1 MHYYGTRLSENI
13 SRREPEG
20 YLLCLNVPVART
32 GVQEYLPEELGLPGF
47 GAPGERASGSF
58 SAKNGRQ
65 PREGPLGMISVYR
78 PEEEVFSPETI
89 ASFEA
94 MPVTNDHP
102 PDGVDISNI
111 RALQKGHVHNVR
123 RGTGEE
129 SDLLLA
135 DLIITDPVLIDLILD
150 GKREIS
156 CGYTYELCE
165 ENGQYIQR
173 KIRGN
178 HVAVVDAGRAG
189 ARVSIRDNKAP
200 ERRGRP
206 CSSGRTRNKQIKLTF
221 HQPSSVTG
229 GGFETPLVPDGIPIS
244 ETFKFER
251 RTKTM
256 KKSLSKI
263 LARMAKD
270 GDIETVAE
278 IIEEMIE
285 PEGAEVPADTDEDVT
300 ETTAPVI
307 EDPAAVVE
315 TPEGATIVV
324 DESTLAD
331 IVSRLDRLIELL
343 TPGPVYDDDPVEE
356 IAEAVEEAIEAATAE
371 EGEAVGM
378 TGGTAGINPEDFGV
392 TPEVLEPE
400 DVAEIVEEILE
411 PVSMEALSE
420 VLDPLGDECEEEEEQ
435 EVLATSDALRVALKA
450 VRPAL
455 AKMPKKQRARVCA
468 DIAARLRKPAG
479 RRGMDAGMY
488 AAIAAKKR
496 RPYRGN
502 PADLGKRIM
511 ASRNINCR
519 R

>member
-32 GVQEYLPEELGLPGF
+32 GVQEYLPEELGLPG
-47 GAPGERASGSF
+47 SG
-58 SAKNGRQ
+58 
-65 PREGPLGMISVYR
+65 PPGMISGNNSPAEGVWGRSESPQFIQVYR
-78 PEEEVFSPETI
+78 PPEEVFSPETI
-89 ASFEA
+89 ASFEG

-102 PDGVDISNI
+102 PDGVDIGNI
-111 RALQKGHVHNVR
+111 RALQKGHAHNVR
-123 RGTGEE
+123 RGSGEE

-135 DLIITDPVLIDLILD
+135 DLIITDPVLIDLIMD

-165 ENGQYIQR
+165 EKGQYIQR

-189 ARVSIRDNKAP
+189 SRVSIKDERP
-200 ERRGRP
+200 ERR
-206 CSSGRTRNKQIKLTF
+206 TR
-221 HQPSSVTG
+221 S
-229 GGFETPLVPDGIPIS
+229 
-244 ETFKFER
+244 
-251 RTKTM
+251 M

-285 PEGAEVPADTDEDVT
+285 PENRETPAETDEEVAGGAEA
-300 ETTAPVI
+300 VI
-307 EDPAAVVE
+307 EAPTAVVE

-331 IVSRLDRLIELL
+331 IVTRLDKLIELL
-343 TPGPVYDDDPVEE
+343 SPGPMYDDDPAEE
-356 IAEAVEEAIEAATAE
+356 VAEAVEEAIEAVIAE
-371 EGEAVGM
+371 EGGDPSTALGM
-378 TGGTAGINPEDFGV
+378 TQGETD
-392 TPEVLEPE
+392 VLEPE

-411 PVSMEALSE
+411 PVPMEALSE
-420 VLDPLGDECEEEEEQ
+420 VLDPLGDECGEEEEQ
-435 EVLATSDALRVALKA
+435 EVLSTGDALRVALKA

-455 AKMPKKQRARVCA
+455 ARMPRKQRMRVCA
-468 DIAARLRKPAG
+468 DIAARLRRAPAG
-479 RRGMDAGMY
+479 RRGTDAGVY
-488 AAIAAKKR
+488 AALAARQRKVA
-496 RPYRGN
+496 RGSS
-502 PADLGKRIM
+502 AELGKRIM
-511 ASRNINCR
+511 AKRNVNCKR
-519 R
+519 

>member
-189 ARVSIRDNKAP
+189 ARVSIRDKKP
-200 ERRGRP
+200 KEP
-206 CSSGRTRNKQIKLTF
+206 
-221 HQPSSVTG
+221 
-229 GGFETPLVPDGIPIS
+229 
-244 ETFKFER
+244 ER

-285 PEGAEVPADTDEDVT
+285 PEGTETSVEAVAEVVAEAA
-300 ETTAPVI
+300 ETVA

-315 TPEGATIVV
+315 TPEGTTIVV

-343 TPGPVYDDDPVEE
+343 TPGPVYDDDPIEE

-371 EGEAVGM
+371 EGDPSTVVGM
-378 TGGTAGINPEDFGV
+378 TMED
-392 TPEVLEPE
+392 PEVLEPE

-420 VLDPLGDECEEEEEQ
+420 VLDPIGDECEEEEEQ

-468 DIAARLRKPAG
+468 DIAARLRRPAG
-479 RRGMDAGMY
+479 RRGTDAGVY
-488 AAIAAKKR
+488 ASIAAKKR
-496 RPYRGN
+496 KPYRGN

-519 R
+519 K

>member
-189 ARVSIRDNKAP
+189 ARVSIRDKKP
-200 ERRGRP
+200 KEP
-206 CSSGRTRNKQIKLTF
+206 
-221 HQPSSVTG
+221 
-229 GGFETPLVPDGIPIS
+229 
-244 ETFKFER
+244 ER

-285 PEGAEVPADTDEDVT
+285 PEGAETPAETDEDVT

-343 TPGPVYDDDPVEE
+343 TPGPVYDDDPMEE
-356 IAEAVEEAIEAATAE
+356 IAEAVEEAIEAAAAE
-371 EGEAVGM
+371 EPLTNEEL
-378 TGGTAGINPEDFGV
+378 PEG
-392 TPEVLEPE
+392 LEPE

-411 PVSMEALSE
+411 PVPTEALSE
-420 VLDPLGDECEEEEEQ
+420 VLDPLGDECEEEEQ
-435 EVLATSDALRVALKA
+435 EVISTGDALRVALKA

-455 AKMPKKQRARVCA
+455 AKMPKKQRMRVCA
-468 DIAARLRKPAG
+468 DIAARLNRPAG
-479 RRGMDAGMY
+479 RRGNDAGVY
-488 AAIAAKKR
+488 AAIAGMQR
-496 RPYRGN
+496 RNGRGN
-502 PADLGKRIM
+502 TAELGKRIM
-511 ASRNINCR
+511 AKRNINCKK
-519 R
+519 

>member
-32 GVQEYLPEELGLPGF
+32 GTQEYLPEELGLSPGPPGMVSGNNDPTEGVGGF
-47 GAPGERASGSF
+47 VAPGERAGGSF

-65 PREGPLGMISVYR
+65 PWEESPQLIQVHR
-78 PEEEVFSPETI
+78 PPEEVFSPETI
-89 ASFEA
+89 ASFEG

-102 PDGVDISNI
+102 PDGVDIGNI
-111 RALQKGHVHNVR
+111 RALQKGHAHNVR
-123 RGTGEE
+123 RGTGED

-156 CGYTYELCE
+156 CGYTYELHE
-165 ENGQYIQR
+165 ENGTYIQR

-189 ARVSIRDNKAP
+189 HRVSIKDQKPNRP
-200 ERRGRP
+200 ER
-206 CSSGRTRNKQIKLTF
+206 STRI
-221 HQPSSVTG
+221 
-229 GGFETPLVPDGIPIS
+229 
-244 ETFKFER
+244 
-251 RTKTM
+251 M

-285 PEGAEVPADTDEDVT
+285 PETAEPVAEVVEEVAQAAAV
-300 ETTAPVI
+300 APVV
-307 EDPAAVVE
+307 EAVAAAAEPEAVIE
-315 TPEGATIVV
+315 TPEATIVV

-343 TPGPVYDDDPVEE
+343 TPAPAATDDDPVEE
-356 IAEAVEEAIEAATAE
+356 IAEAIEEALEVAAAE
-371 EGEAVGM
+371 EEPILPDEDM
-378 TGGTAGINPEDFGV
+378 TEGIA
-392 TPEVLEPE
+392 PE

-411 PVSMEALSE
+411 PVAAEAVSE
-420 VLDPLGDECEEEEEQ
+420 VLDPLEDECDPEEQ
-435 EVLATSDALRVALKA
+435 EVLTTGDALRTALNRYQHK
-450 VRPAL
+450 L
-455 AKMPKKQRARVCA
+455 ARMPEKKRRRVCA
-468 DIAARLRKPAG
+468 DIAARLGRSAG
-479 RRGMDAGMY
+479 RRGADAGYY
-488 AAIAAKKR
+488 AAMAAMKR
-496 RPYRGN
+496 KPARGN

-511 ASRNINCR
+511 ATRNVNCKR
-519 R
+519 

>member
-32 GVQEYLPEELGLPGF
+32 GTQDYLPEELGLPGI
-47 GAPGERASGSF
+47 
-58 SAKNGRQ
+58 
-65 PREGPLGMISVYR
+65 GPPSCHPEHSRGISSDLISVYR
-78 PEEEVFSPETI
+78 PEEEVFSPETL
-89 ASFEA
+89 ASFEG

-102 PDGVDISNI
+102 PDGVDIGNI
-111 RALQKGHVHNVR
+111 RALQKGHAHNVR
-123 RGTGEE
+123 RGSGEE

-135 DLIITDPVLIDLILD
+135 DLIITDPTLIDLILD

-189 ARVSIRDNKAP
+189 PRVCIKDEEPSGSRIRVTAP
-200 ERRGRP
+200 V
-206 CSSGRTRNKQIKLTF
+206 L
-221 HQPSSVTG
+221 QPSIVARQSRSK
-229 GGFETPLVPDGIPIS
+229 DGSRRSQEKPY
-244 ETFKFER
+244 FER
-251 RTKTM
+251 STRTM

-285 PEGAEVPADTDEDVT
+285 PEGTAEAEAAAVAEVAAEAA
-300 ETTAPVI
+300 ETVA

-324 DESTLAD
+324 DEATLAEV
-331 IVSRLDRLIELL
+331 ITRLDQIISLL
-343 TPGPVYDDDPVEE
+343 TPAPAADDDPVEE
-356 IAEAVEEAIEAATAE
+356 IAEAVEEALEAVAAE
-371 EGEAVGM
+371 EEAVL
-378 TGGTAGINPEDFGV
+378 PDEDL
-392 TPEVLEPE
+392 PDMLEPE

-411 PVSMEALSE
+411 PVPTEALSE
-420 VLDPLGDECEEEEEQ
+420 ILDPVADECEEEEQ
-435 EVLATSDALRVALKA
+435 EVLSTGDALRTALRA

-468 DIAARLRKPAG
+468 DIAARLRKPPA
-479 RRGMDAGMY
+479 RRGADAGVY
-488 AAIAAKKR
+488 AALAAKKR
-496 RPYRGN
+496 KPARGN

-511 ASRNINCR
+511 AKRNVNMR
-519 R
+519 K

>member
-32 GVQEYLPEELGLPGF
+32 GVQEYLPEELGITGF

-123 RGTGEE
+123 RGSGEE

-189 ARVSIRDNKAP
+189 ARVSIRDKKP
-200 ERRGRP
+200 KEP
-206 CSSGRTRNKQIKLTF
+206 
-221 HQPSSVTG
+221 
-229 GGFETPLVPDGIPIS
+229 
-244 ETFKFER
+244 ER
-251 RTKTM
+251 RTKPM

-285 PEGAEVPADTDEDVT
+285 PEGAAEAAAAAVAEEVAEAA
-300 ETTAPVI
+300 ETIA

-343 TPGPVYDDDPVEE
+343 TPGPASDENPMEE
-356 IAEAVEEAIEAATAE
+356 IAEVVEEAIEAATAG
-371 EGEAVGM
+371 EGGDPSTAFGM
-378 TGGTAGINPEDFGV
+378 TEEAIGV

-435 EVLATSDALRVALKA
+435 EVLSTGDALRVALKA

-479 RRGMDAGMY
+479 RRGTDTGVY
-488 AAIAAKKR
+488 ASIAAKKR
-496 RPYRGN
+496 KPYRGN

-519 R
+519 RG

>member
-32 GVQEYLPEELGLPGF
+32 GVQEYLPEELGLPGN
-47 GAPGERASGSF
+47 GPPGNEELF
-58 SAKNGRQ
+58 V
-65 PREGPLGMISVYR
+65 PVYR

-189 ARVSIRDNKAP
+189 ARVSIRDKKPKEP
-200 ERRGRP
+200 ERRRE
-206 CSSGRTRNKQIKLTF
+206 S
-221 HQPSSVTG
+221 
-229 GGFETPLVPDGIPIS
+229 
-244 ETFKFER
+244 
-251 RTKTM
+251 M

-285 PEGAEVPADTDEDVT
+285 PEGAETPA
-300 ETTAPVI
+300 ETVAEVVAEAAETVA

-371 EGEAVGM
+371 EGYGETSLRRGDPSTLALGCRPFSAENCPPDSFPGAPNPGM
-378 TGGTAGINPEDFGV
+378 TEETTGGTPGA
-392 TPEVLEPE
+392 LEPE

-420 VLDPLGDECEEEEEQ
+420 VLDPIGDECEEEEEQ

-479 RRGMDAGMY
+479 RRGTDAGMY

-519 R
+519 K

>member
-32 GVQEYLPEELGLPGF
+32 GVQEYLPEELGITGF

-156 CGYTYELCE
+156 CGYTYELSE
-165 ENGQYIQR
+165 EDGRFVQR

-189 ARVSIRDNKAP
+189 HRVSIRDKKP
-200 ERRGRP
+200 KEP
-206 CSSGRTRNKQIKLTF
+206 
-221 HQPSSVTG
+221 
-229 GGFETPLVPDGIPIS
+229 
-244 ETFKFER
+244 ER

-285 PEGAEVPADTDEDVT
+285 PEGAAEAAAAAVAEEVAEAA
-300 ETTAPVI
+300 ETIA

-371 EGEAVGM
+371 EGGDPSTALGM
-378 TGGTAGINPEDFGV
+378 TEETIGEA
-392 TPEVLEPE
+392 PEVLEPE

-479 RRGMDAGMY
+479 RRGTDTGVY
-488 AAIAAKKR
+488 ASIAAKKR
-496 RPYRGN
+496 KPYRGN

-519 R
+519 K

>member
-65 PREGPLGMISVYR
+65 PREGPPGMIPVYR

-189 ARVSIRDNKAP
+189 ARVSIRDKKP
-200 ERRGRP
+200 KEP
-206 CSSGRTRNKQIKLTF
+206 
-221 HQPSSVTG
+221 
-229 GGFETPLVPDGIPIS
+229 
-244 ETFKFER
+244 ER

-356 IAEAVEEAIEAATAE
+356 IAEAVEEAIEVATAE
-371 EGEAVGM
+371 EGGDPSTLALGCRPFSAENCPPDSFPGAPNPGM
-378 TGGTAGINPEDFGV
+378 TEETTGV
-392 TPEVLEPE
+392 TPEALEPE

-479 RRGMDAGMY
+479 RRGMDAGVY
-488 AAIAAKKR
+488 ASIAAKKR
-496 RPYRGN
+496 KPYRGN

-519 R
+519 K